1 MLMLDIQTFTGHLH
15 PLIVHLAIGF
25 LLLALFFELVS
36 YLKKYQHL
44 RQAVPFAMTLGFAA
58 AVLACICGYMLSL
71 SGDYDEEQLRSHKT
85 AGILV
90 AAVAGLLVLIGNE
103 TIRKHILVPR
113 ALFSLCCAALFVT
126 LIAAGHRGGGLT
138 HGSDYLSLD
147 VLTQREMEK
156 PSSVEEAYLFEQVV
170 HPILTKR
177 CAACHRDGKKKGEL
191 SMATLEHLKKGGKSG
206 PAITGGKL
214 DESELYNRISLDPS
228 HEDFMPADGK
238 TPLTP
243 SETVIIKWWIEKG
256 MATDGKKISEME
268 GGDEIKSEVA
278 VFLGLDTTSSS
289 DQASVSQTLTPGIDL
304 DSIRNKGIGVRVML
318 HQPLMLDVTIPAG
331 SEIPID
337 LIRGDLR
344 AIAKNVIW
352 LNASGLGLTEKD
364 LDFLSDMT
372 NLKKLRLEKNP
383 IGDGIVTRLAG
394 LNQLESLNLNETRIT
409 RACEEKLKKL
419 PSLKNL
425 YSWHTQGNE

>member
-1 MLMLDIQTFTGHLH
+1 MLTLDIQTFAGHLH

-44 RQAVPFAMTLGFAA
+44 RQAVPFSMTLGFAA

-71 SGDYDEEQLRSHKT
+71 SGDYDEEQLGTHKM

-90 AAVAGLLVLIGNE
+90 AAVAGLLVLMGNE
-103 TIRKHILVPR
+103 TIRKRIPVPR
-113 ALFSLCCAALFVT
+113 AMFLLCCAALFAT
-126 LIAAGHRGGGLT
+126 LIAAGHKGGGLT
-138 HGSDYLSLD
+138 HGTDYLSLD

-191 SMATLEHLKKGGKSG
+191 SMATLEEIKKGGKSG
-206 PAITGGKL
+206 PAVTGGKP

-243 SETVIIKWWIEKG
+243 SEAVIIKWWIEKG
-256 MATDGKKISEME
+256 MATDGKKIGEME

-278 VFLGLDTTSSS
+278 VFLDLDAISPA
-289 DQASVSQTLTPGIDL
+289 DRAGVSPALPPGINL
-304 DSIRNKGIGVRVML
+304 DSIRNKGISVRVML

-331 SEIPID
+331 SDFSID
-337 LIRGDLR
+337 LIHGDLR

-364 LDFLSDMT
+364 FDFLSDMN
-372 NLKKLRLEKNP
+372 NLKKLRLERNP
-383 IGDGIVTRLAG
+383 IGDDIVNRLTG
-394 LNQLESLNLNETRIT
+394 LNQLESLNLNETKIT
-409 RACEEKLKKL
+409 RAGEEKLKKL
-419 PSLKNL
+419 PSLKRL
-425 YSWHTQGNE
+425 YSWHTEAE